1 VADTVAVA
9 AAAVALVAV
18 EATVVAETVAVAAET
33 VAVAAVAQAAV
44 EATVVAETVVAETVA
59 VAAAVVAL
67 AAVEATVVAE
77 TVAVAAAAVALAAVE
92 ATVVADT
99 VVVAVGVPSADGRFH
114 VPKRAVRT
122 AALASIRGELEG
134 ECGLAGLVNPDLDS
148 ASIVLNILLY
158 VLLPLWGVAGLVD
171 WFCHRATNIEETSG
185 LLEALVHVLM
195 GVQISIPVFLALP
208 SDR

>member
-1 VADTVAVA
+1 MAAEAAPVADTVAVA
-9 AAAVALVAV
+9 AAAF
-18 EATVVAETVAVAAET
+18 
-33 VAVAAVAQAAV
+33 
-44 EATVVAETVVAETVA
+44 
-59 VAAAVVAL
+59 AL

-77 TVAVAAAAVALAAVE
+77 TVAVAAAVVALAAVE

>member
-1 VADTVAVA
+1 
-9 AAAVALVAV
+9 
-18 EATVVAETVAVAAET
+18 
-33 VAVAAVAQAAV
+33 
-44 EATVVAETVVAETVA
+44 
-59 VAAAVVAL
+59 
-67 AAVEATVVAE
+67 
-77 TVAVAAAAVALAAVE
+77 VE

-171 WFCHRATNIEETSG
+171 WFCHRATNIEETSR

>member
-1 VADTVAVA
+1 VAVA

-33 VAVAAVAQAAV
+33 VAVAAAAVAQAAV

-77 TVAVAAAAVALAAVE
+77 TVAVAAAEVALATVE